1 MKNINI
7 KSFLAYS
14 FILCTSVA
22 CVNEKFDTPR
32 AESLCETLTPN
43 KKVSDFTEKAPT
55 SGFITNKT
63 DDIIEAIVTSSD
75 EGGTFY
81 KSISFES
88 VDDKFGVSTVGFSIS
103 VDQSNLHTE
112 FEPGRKVYIKMNGLS
127 YVSKNGS
134 TVIGEIFN
142 NGTPNNTTDDQVG
155 RISFVTYKNIIRK
168 SCENV
173 GEEKIVKK
181 PLFINQILNDSYI
194 NKLIELKDV
203 QFLDASV
210 GKKYFDPTLNNL
222 GGATNHLITDLN
234 GNKIIV
240 RISEFAKFASKT
252 ISNKNGKIRG
262 ILTKFGSDYQFIP
275 RTEKDI
281 QLTEDRKEVD
291 LAPALG
297 GSSLAYLGAFTEN
310 FESYIAGT
318 SATTGTKN
326 FPKYIN
332 DPLLGS
338 KYWYVTSFSNNK
350 YIVMSA
356 FNSASTGQDL
366 NNKSYF
372 IVPVDFTAAN
382 SMSFKTQDRFNTG
395 SVLKVYYSTNYIPL
409 SKVSSATLTDIT
421 SNFTIA
427 SGTLTGTTKPF
438 VNSGIFNF
446 PANLTGNGYIIFE
459 YSGGYSFNPAITT
472 TIHIDDIVIN

>member
-7 KSFLAYS
+7 KSFLVYS

-22 CVNEKFDTPR
+22 CVNEKFDTPSTNNLC
-32 AESLCETLTPN
+32 ESLTAN
-43 KKVSDFTEKAPT
+43 KKVTDFTTQAPT
-55 SGFITNKT
+55 SGFTTHKA
-63 DDIIEAIVTSSD
+63 DDIIEAVVTSSD

-88 VDDKFGVSTVGFSIS
+88 IDNGSGTVGFSIP

-127 YVSKNGS
+127 YTNKNAS
-134 TVIGEIFN
+134 TIIGEIFN
-142 NGTPNNTTDDQVG
+142 NETPNNTADDQVG
-155 RISFVTYKNIIRK
+155 RISFVTYKNIIKK

-173 GEEKIVKK
+173 GEERIVKK

-222 GGATNHLITDLN
+222 GSATNHLITDLN

-240 RISEFAKFASKT
+240 RISEFAKFASKI

-275 RTEKDI
+275 RTERDI

-297 GSSLAYLGAFTEN
+297 GSALTYSGSFTEN
-310 FESYIAGT
+310 FDTYTAG
-318 SATTGTKN
+318 SVTTGTKD

-338 KYWYVTSFSNNK
+338 KYWYVTSFSSNK

-356 FNSASTGQDL
+356 FNSASSGQEQ

-395 SVLKVYYSTNYIPL
+395 SVLKVYYSTNYVPF
-409 SKVSSATLTDIT
+409 SKVSDASLTDIT

-438 VNSGIFNF
+438 VNSGVFNF
-446 PANLTGNGYIIFE
+446 PVNLTGNGYIIFE
-459 YSGGYSFNPAITT
+459 YSGGYSLSPARTT
-472 TIHIDDIVIN
+472 TIHIDDIVVN